1 MHGILAIKTDQII
14 CLFVR
19 CKRKKS
25 MAKTLKFVC
34 VVVILFLFLILVAA
48 EMDGKL
54 YIYVPL
60 MQKHINSYT
69 YIYFSH
75 FISQNLDGRVQKTN
89 IVQCANLLNLWRAL
103 IINVLVGNNYSYL
116 VMMFMCILM

>member
-48 EMDGKL
+48 EMDEL
-54 YIYVPL
+54 RWSCTED
-60 MQKHINSYT
+60 KHCPMCKSP
-69 YIYFSH
+69 
-75 FISQNLDGRVQKTN
+75 Q
-89 IVQCANLLNLWRAL
+89 
-103 IINVLVGNNYSYL
+103 
-116 VMMFMCILM
+116 FMACIDYKCSCW